1 MKHFRT
7 FQPVTILCGKY
18 LFKYRVTSFE
28 GMLKAVDLQMQLYF
42 FVILSLFLLQ
52 GDKNNGFNALWVN
65 FKQEQDSTKEFTEF
79 LKER

>member
-1 MKHFRT
+1 
-7 FQPVTILCGKY
+7 
-18 LFKYRVTSFE
+18 
-28 GMLKAVDLQMQLYF
+28 MLKAVFYRYNYTF
-42 FVILSLFLLQ
+42 CNFECFLLQ